1 VIVPTR
7 KTQPYRRKGGMRP
20 LGRAMQ
26 NMTRGKGALSANPQD
41 AQRQMARHAQKARR
55 RGRGRLARAR
65 AGR

>member
-1 VIVPTR
+1 VISPR

-26 NMTRGKGALSANPQD
+26 NMMRGKGALSANPQD

-55 RGRGRLARAR
+55 RGRGKLARALSSR
-65 AGR
+65 